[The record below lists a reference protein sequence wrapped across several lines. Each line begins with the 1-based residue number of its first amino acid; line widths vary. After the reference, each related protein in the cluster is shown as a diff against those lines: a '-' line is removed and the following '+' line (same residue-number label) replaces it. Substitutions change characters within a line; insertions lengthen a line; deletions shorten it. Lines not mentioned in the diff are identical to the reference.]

1 MDTVLI
7 DSKGKNLDLNRN
19 ITNSDLN
26 LEESTIYLFNK
37 FDHSID
43 EINLDQLEYVQSIP
57 LEKEGPNGTSSIFY
71 IYSLNDE
78 LFFIKGY
85 EKSGVF
91 DKNGRLLK
99 SAQWSKIN
107 DGNDFQWLSNEL
119 VLEYSDS
126 MKVFGIAYGLER
138 SIYLDVLSTK
148 GLTKKRFDIDLEKA
162 YQNNV
167 LELDDSGMFVFL
179 EPEVHLNAENGLAL
193 VSHGFTNE
201 IYVFNKAGELVKKVS
216 YEPKLTPKSVKQVDK
231 KGIVSR
237 EILENTYQ
245 GFLEQVKFSAPV
257 WDKVNKRYLRL
268 SAQRIFTDN
277 KGENAFLP
285 QTKETKIFLTVFDE
299 DFNLISEGEVPE
311 FNSESVKYFAKDG
324 KLWYFTNVDDELGF
338 IRLSLGN

>member
-7 DSKGKNLDLNRN
+7 DSKGKNLELNRN

-99 SAQWSKIN
+99 SAQWSKVN

-245 GFLEQVKFSAPV
+245 GFLEQVKFSALV

-338 IRLSLGN
+338 IRLSMGN